1 MYNSFIFDLDGT
13 LLNTIDDLANAANW
27 VCEQNGWPTHPLDR
41 YCYFVGNGIPKLVE
55 RFSPET
61 QRTPARLAETL
72 AQFSARYA
80 AHKADCTAP
89 YPGICQALEA
99 LKASGAALGVLSN
112 KEDSLARA
120 VVEQYFGRGL
130 FDLVRGA
137 CPEVPVKPDPTAV
150 HEMLAQSP
158 FAGRHTLFV
167 GDSDVDILTARA
179 AGMDSCG
186 VLWGFRTRSELE
198 QAGACYLA
206 AKPGDLVELA
216 RCAEA
221 SL

>member
-1 MYNSFIFDLDGT
+1 MYDSFIFDLDGT

-27 VCEQNGWPTHPLDR
+27 VCRQNGWPTHTVEQYR
-41 YCYFVGNGIPKLVE
+41 YFVGNGIPKLVE
-55 RFSPET
+55 RFSPES
-61 QRTPARLAETL
+61 QRTPGRLAETL

-89 YPGICQALEA
+89 YPGICQALEQ

-137 CPEVPVKPDPTAV
+137 CPGVPVKPDPTALRG
-150 HEMLAQSP
+150 MLARPP
-158 FAGRHTLFV
+158 FAGRRTVFV

-179 AGMDSCG
+179 AGLDSCG
-186 VLWGFRTRSELE
+186 VLWGFRTRGELE
-198 QAGACYLA
+198 QAGASHLA
-206 AKPGDLVELA
+206 AGPLELLGLA
-216 RCAEA
+216 R
-221 SL
+221 